1 MSTAWEAFS
10 LFLSCTRITVP
21 HTPRMATFSTT
32 AKSPRKPVRTAPKA
46 SGSTSRSPK
55 FVVCGTNRQLTRD
68 ELMAED
74 AAFLSRMKGGA
85 KATQSSVELVRE
97 GR

>member
-1 MSTAWEAFS
+1 MSTAQEAFS
-10 LFLSCTRITVP
+10 LFLSCARITVP
-21 HTPRMATFSTT
+21 HTPGMATLSTT
-32 AKSPRKPVRTAPKA
+32 AKSPRKQVRSAPKA
-46 SGSTSRSPK
+46 SGSIARSSRL
-55 FVVCGTNRQLTRD
+55 VVCGTNRQLTRD

-85 KATQSSVELVRE
+85 KATQSSVDLVRE